1 MYLLTIARSKLQAIF
16 VNNPRFARSV
26 LSLHRTVT
34 NFTTTDKE
42 VSLMKNL
49 PLAICAIAFTLSS
62 LSTQTQAIDRTIITS
77 GTGEVSAEPNMA
89 EINLQLDAI
98 NLDGNR
104 AKSDVDKRVNRF
116 LSAIKRLDLDDSSVV
131 ASTLQ
136 LNPDY
141 EYRNQARVFIG
152 YRASRN
158 VTVTLEKLDLL
169 NQLMDIALDSGID
182 QIGHIQFKVTDEDK
196 YQRLA
201 QQLAIADSKEKAAR
215 LATAYGATLGP
226 IAQIQYQG
234 AATHLPEDQFRMQSM
249 SRSAMQDEAPGKYLH
264 DQLRFSDHINVIFE
278 LIIDN

>member
-1 MYLLTIARSKLQAIF
+1 
-16 VNNPRFARSV
+16 
-26 LSLHRTVT
+26 
-34 NFTTTDKE
+34 
-42 VSLMKNL
+42 MKSL
-49 PLAICAIAFTLSS
+49 PLAICAIAFMLSS

-89 EINLQLDAI
+89 EINLQLEAI

-116 LSAIKRLDLDDSSVV
+116 LSAIKRLDLDDSSVI

-136 LNPDY
+136 LNPNY

-182 QIGHIQFKVTDEDK
+182 QIGHVQFKVTDEDK

-201 QQLAIADSKEKAAR
+201 QQLAIADSKKKAAR

-226 IAQIQYQG
+226 VAQIQYQG
-234 AATHLPEDQFRMQSM
+234 AATHLPEAQFRMQSM
-249 SRSAMQDEAPGKYLH
+249 SRSAMQDEATGKYLH

>member
-1 MYLLTIARSKLQAIF
+1 
-16 VNNPRFARSV
+16 
-26 LSLHRTVT
+26 
-34 NFTTTDKE
+34 
-42 VSLMKNL
+42 MKNL
-49 PLAICAIAFTLSS
+49 PLAVCAIAFMLSS

-89 EINLQLDAI
+89 EINLQLEAI

-116 LSAIKRLDLDDSSVV
+116 LSAIKRLDLDDSSVI

-136 LNPDY
+136 LNPNY

-169 NQLMDIALDSGID
+169 NQLMDLALDSGID
-182 QIGHIQFKVTDEDK
+182 QIGHVQFKVTDEDK

-201 QQLAIADSKEKAAR
+201 QQLAIADSKKKAAR

-226 IAQIQYQG
+226 VAQIQYQG
-234 AATHLPEDQFRMQSM
+234 AATHLPEAQFRMQSM
-249 SRSAMQDEAPGKYLH
+249 SRSAMQDQAPGKYLH